1 MKSIFHHRFV
11 QRSIEHPTDKTTFF
25 KNYASPPY
33 ETTSVYPPG
42 PSGPPTGPA
51 GSGSNT
57 RPEVHR
63 PRNTDLIDKC
73 QTTKVVLQALET
85 QVSTCGKMLGD
96 G

>member
-33 ETTSVYPPG
+33 EAPSVYTPG
-42 PSGPPTGPA
+42 PNPTGAPSSQ
-51 GSGSNT
+51 GQN

-73 QTTKVVLQALET
+73 QTTQVALKSLET

>member
-33 ETTSVYPPG
+33 EAPSVYTPG
-42 PSGPPTGPA
+42 PNPGAPTSGQ
-51 GSGSNT
+51 N

-73 QTTKVVLQALET
+73 QTTQVALKSLET